1 MNLLFVCSKNQ
12 WRSPTAE
19 AIYRNRADV
28 NVRSAGTSATA
39 RRTVN
44 AGDIRWADHILAME
58 YHHKDRLKE
67 TFSQELACKKIHVLD
82 IPDDFQ
88 FMDPDLV
95 ALIELRVGMILGV

>member
-1 MNLLFVCSKNQ
+1 MNLLFICSKNQ

-19 AIYRNRADV
+19 AIYRNRA
-28 NVRSAGTSATA
+28 NLAVRSAGTSATA

-44 AGDIRWADHILAME
+44 ASDIRWADHIMAME
-58 YHHKDRLKE
+58 HHHKDRLKE
-67 TFSQELACKKIHVLD
+67 KFTQELARKKIHVLD

-95 ALIELRVGMILGV
+95 ALIELRVGMVLGV

>member
-12 WRSPTAE
+12 WRSPAAD
-19 AIYRNRADV
+19 AIYRNRSGL

-39 RRTVN
+39 RRRVN
-44 AGDIRWADHILAME
+44 AGDIRWADHILVME
-58 YHHKDRLKE
+58 HEHKDHVKE
-67 TFSQELACKKIHVLD
+67 KFRAELAHKKIHVLD

-95 ALIELRVGMILGV
+95 ALIELRVGIVLAV

>member
-19 AIYRNRADV
+19 AIYRNRADL
-28 NVRSAGTSATA
+28 NMRSAGTSATA

-44 AGDIRWADHILAME
+44 AGDIRWADHILVME
-58 YHHKDRLKE
+58 HHHKERLKDK
-67 TFSQELACKKIHVLD
+67 FAHELARKKIHVLD

-95 ALIELRVGMILGV
+95 ALIELRVGLVLGV

>member
-19 AIYRNRADV
+19 AIYRNRADL

-39 RRTVN
+39 RRSVN
-44 AGDIRWADHILAME
+44 AGDIRWAEHILVME
-58 YHHKDRLKE
+58 HKHKERLKE
-67 TFSQELACKKIHVLD
+67 KFAVELGRKKIHVLD

-95 ALIELRVGMILGV
+95 ALSALRVGVVLAV

>member
-19 AIYRNRADV
+19 AIYRNRSGL

-39 RRTVN
+39 RRSIN
-44 AGDIRWADHILAME
+44 AGDIRWADHILVME
-58 YHHKDRLKE
+58 HHHKDRLKE
-67 TFSQELACKKIHVLD
+67 KFRAELAHKKINVLD

-95 ALIELRVGMILGV
+95 ALIELRVGIVLGV

>member
-19 AIYRNRADV
+19 AIYRNHTDLA
-28 NVRSAGTSATA
+28 VRSAGTSATA

-44 AGDIRWADHILAME
+44 AGDIRWADHIVVME
-58 YHHKDRLKE
+58 HSHKERLKDK
-67 TFSQELACKKIHVLD
+67 FAQELARKKIHVLD

-95 ALIELRVGMILGV
+95 ALIELRVGVVLGI

>member
-19 AIYRNRADV
+19 AIYRNRA
-28 NVRSAGTSATA
+28 NLAVRSAGTSATA

-44 AGDIRWADHILAME
+44 AEHS
-58 YHHKDRLKE
+58 HKERLKDK
-67 TFSQELACKKIHVLD
+67 FAQELARKKIHVLD

-95 ALIELRVGMILGV
+95 ALIELRVGVVLGI

>member
-19 AIYRNRADV
+19 AIYRNRADL
-28 NVRSAGTSATA
+28 NVRSA

-44 AGDIRWADHILAME
+44 AGDIRWADYILVME
-58 YHHKDRLKE
+58 HHHKDRLKE
-67 TFSQELACKKIHVLD
+67 KFAQELARKKIHVLD

-88 FMDPDLV
+88 FMDLDLV
-95 ALIELRVGMILGV
+95 ALIELRVGVVLGG

>member
-19 AIYRNRADV
+19 AIFRNRADL
-28 NVRSAGTSATA
+28 NVRSAGTRATA

-44 AGDIRWADHILAME
+44 AGDIRWADHILVME
-58 YHHKDRLKE
+58 YEHKDRLKDK
-67 TFSQELACKKIHVLD
+67 FAQELARKKIHVLD

-95 ALIELRVGMILGV
+95 TLIELRVGMVLGV

>member
-19 AIYRNRADV
+19 AIYRNRNDV
-28 NVRSAGTSATA
+28 NVRSAGTSAAA

-44 AGDIRWADHILAME
+44 AGDIRWAEHILVME
-58 YHHKDRLKE
+58 HEHKDRLKE
-67 TFSQELACKKIHVLD
+67 KFAVELGRKKIHVLD

-95 ALIELRVGMILGV
+95 ALIELRVGAVLGV